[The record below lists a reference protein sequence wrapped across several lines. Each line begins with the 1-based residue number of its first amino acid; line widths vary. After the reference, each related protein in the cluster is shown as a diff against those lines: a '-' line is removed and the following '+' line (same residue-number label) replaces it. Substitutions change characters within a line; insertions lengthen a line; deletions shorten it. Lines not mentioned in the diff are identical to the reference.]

1 MKAKS
6 SAAKKTPNLKIYSAT
21 ADRWRDLETLF
32 GPRGACAGCWCMF
45 WRLRRSQ
52 FDKQKGIK
60 NKRAL
65 KKLVESDATPGLL
78 AYANGEPVGWC
89 ALAPREAYP
98 VLERSRILA
107 RVDNQP
113 VWSVVCFFVAKAYRR
128 SGVTMLLLR
137 AAVDYVAKRGA
148 KILEGYPIA
157 PKTHRMPDVFAWTGF
172 ENAFRKAGFKEVA
185 RRSATRPIMRRV
197 LDHPLTKRLVPF

>member
-1 MKAKS
+1 MKARS
-6 SAAKKTPNLKIYSAT
+6 SAAKKTSNLKIYSAT
-21 ADRWRDLETLF
+21 ADRWRDLEALF

-78 AYANGEPVGWC
+78 AYSNGEPAGWC
-89 ALAPREAYP
+89 ALAPREDYP
-98 VLERSRILA
+98 VLENSRVLA
-107 RVDNQP
+107 RVDDQP
-113 VWSVVCFFVAKAYRR
+113 VWSVVCFFVAKAHRR
-128 SGVTMLLLR
+128 SGVTVQY
-137 AAVDYVAKRGA
+137 AAKRGA
-148 KILEGYPIA
+148 KIVEGYPVE
-157 PKTHRMPDVFAWTGF
+157 PKKNAMPDVFAYTGLAA
-172 ENAFRKAGFKEVA
+172 AFGKAGFKEVA

>member
-1 MKAKS
+1 MKTKS
-6 SAAKKTPNLKIYSAT
+6 SPAKKPSDLKIYPAT
-21 ADRWRDLETLF
+21 AERWRDLEKLF

-52 FDKQKGIK
+52 FDQQKGPK

-78 AYANGEPVGWC
+78 AYANGIPVGWC
-89 ALAPREAYP
+89 ALAPRETYA
-98 VLERSRILA
+98 VLENSRILA
-107 RVDNQP
+107 RVDSQP

-128 SGVTMLLLR
+128 SGVTVQLLR
-137 AAVDYVAKRGA
+137 AATDYAAKRGA

-157 PKTHRMPDVFAWTGF
+157 PRTLRMPDVFAWTGF
-172 ENAFRKAGFKEVA
+172 ENAFRKAGFQEVA
-185 RRSATRPIMRRV
+185 RRSATRPIMRRPTT
-197 LDHPLTKRLVPF
+197 LDEKCHSFRG